1 VEAASGDVR
10 AFRGR
15 QRALPFS
22 AVRRVGVPEADSLA
36 VVAQRERIFRRGLGI
51 ADSLAAVGSV
61 YVALDLLSGDALRS
75 SFLLVVP
82 LILLGAKVQG
92 LYDRDELIV
101 RKETLDELP
110 RLANLVMLFVLV
122 VWFARH
128 WIGEGNP
135 GTKTLLALWIVL
147 FLAVAAAR
155 TAARWIAGKIAPG
168 ERCFLIG
175 DERVLERLRVKL
187 SHHDGAALVGYVPA
201 DEIEVSEQALSGI
214 AERFSAHRIII
225 ASGHVLS
232 EERTLDLV
240 RAAKAT
246 GLRVSLFP
254 GVLATV
260 GSSVVFDDLWGM
272 TLLGVPRFGLT
283 RSSHLLKRS
292 FDLLVGGTLLA
303 LLSPLL
309 LVVAAIIRLD
319 SKGPA
324 LFRQTRVGRNG
335 RKFRIVKFRTMVD
348 GAEQMRNELRALNET
363 SGVFKIRRDPRVTR
377 TGRWLRSTC
386 IDELP
391 QLLNVVRGEMSLV
404 GPRPLVVDE
413 DELVTGFDRRRLTL
427 TPGMTGQWQI
437 LAAARVP
444 LSEMV
449 KLDYLYIANWSLWSD
464 LKILVRTAAVVLARR
479 GV

>member
-1 VEAASGDVR
+1 
-10 AFRGR
+10 
-15 QRALPFS
+15 
-22 AVRRVGVPEADSLA
+22 
-36 VVAQRERIFRRGLGI
+36 
-51 ADSLAAVGSV
+51 
-61 YVALDLLSGDALRS
+61 
-75 SFLLVVP
+75 
-82 LILLGAKVQG
+82 
-92 LYDRDELIV
+92 
-101 RKETLDELP
+101 
-110 RLANLVMLFVLV
+110 
-122 VWFARH
+122 
-128 WIGEGNP
+128 
-135 GTKTLLALWIVL
+135 LWILL
-147 FLAVAAAR
+147 FLAVATAR
-155 TAARWIAGKIAPG
+155 SAARWIAGKLSPA

-175 DERVLERLRVKL
+175 DKRVLERLRAKL
-187 SHHDGAALVGYVPA
+187 QHHDGASLVGYVPA
-201 DEIEVSEQALSGI
+201 DEVEVSEKALSGI
-214 AERFSAHRIII
+214 AEHFSAHRIII

-283 RSSHLLKRS
+283 RSSQLLKRS
-292 FDLLVGGTLLA
+292 FDLTVGGALLA
-303 LLSPLL
+303 LLSPFL
-309 LVVAAIIRLD
+309 LVVAAIVRCD

-348 GAEQMRNELRALNET
+348 GADQMRDELRALNET
-363 SGVFKIRRDPRVTR
+363 SGVFKISRDPRVTR
-377 TGRWLRSTC
+377 AGRWLRSTC

-413 DELVTGFDRRRLTL
+413 DELVTGFDRRRLIL

-449 KLDYLYIANWSLWSD
+449 KLDYLYVANWSLWSD
-464 LKILVRTAAVVLARR
+464 LKILVRTAAVVFGRR